1 MLTKFYSFSDVFSH
15 EISAQAKEW
24 PKFESANLTMRRC
37 ALAAVRFS
45 IQTFTACDG
54 CVEASSLQICAELF
68 QFEEFCCKQAT

>member
-1 MLTKFYSFSDVFSH
+1 
-15 EISAQAKEW
+15 
-24 PKFESANLTMRRC
+24 MRRC

-68 QFEEFCCKQAT
+68 QFEEFCCKQATQLDLFRII